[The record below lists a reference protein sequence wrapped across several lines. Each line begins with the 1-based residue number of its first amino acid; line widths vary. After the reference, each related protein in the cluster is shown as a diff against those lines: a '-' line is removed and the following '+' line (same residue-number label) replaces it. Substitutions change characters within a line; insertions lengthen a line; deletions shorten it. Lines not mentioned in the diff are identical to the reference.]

1 MAARGPGRGVPGHGG
16 RDSARMLHKNNLSE
30 SEATGSIWRGAA
42 LCGGRRCSEESFP
55 CQLSTHL
62 TIYLSAGED
71 GAILSGTIVW
81 SPHRHTAG
89 DQDMGQGEH
98 RL

>member
-1 MAARGPGRGVPGHGG
+1 MGG

-30 SEATGSIWRGAA
+30 SEATGSIWRAAA

-71 GAILSGTIVW
+71 DGATLSPVG
-81 SPHRHTAG
+81 PHRHTGG
-89 DQDMGQGEH
+89 DQDTGQGEH

>member
-1 MAARGPGRGVPGHGG
+1 MGG

-30 SEATGSIWRGAA
+30 SEATGSIWRAAA

-71 GAILSGTIVW
+71 DGATLSPVGPW
-81 SPHRHTAG
+81 LDHTDTQLVIRTRDKG
-89 DQDMGQGEH
+89 STDCNRWME
-98 RL
+98 L